1 MLIFRNTSFTNWMA
15 LALAVFLFNVS
26 VDPPDHDRSKIKED
40 LTVNEIE
47 SLIELTFETLFGIDD
62 FVPEGDDA
70 DQKSNI
76 QFGSFVFRSERVELI
91 SSQAYLQIK
100 EITNCCFQQGDLA
113 EGVQGILSP
122 PPKWV

>member
-1 MLIFRNTSFTNWMA
+1 MLIFRNNSFTNWMA
-15 LALAVFLFNVS
+15 MALAAFLTNVS
-26 VDPPDHDRSKIKED
+26 VDPPDQFRFKMKED
-40 LTVNEIE
+40 LTINEIE
-47 SLIELTFETLFGIDD
+47 SIVELTFETIFGIED

-76 QFGSFVFRSERVELI
+76 QIGSFVFKSGRIDLI

-100 EITNCCFQQGDLA
+100 EITNCHFHQGDLA